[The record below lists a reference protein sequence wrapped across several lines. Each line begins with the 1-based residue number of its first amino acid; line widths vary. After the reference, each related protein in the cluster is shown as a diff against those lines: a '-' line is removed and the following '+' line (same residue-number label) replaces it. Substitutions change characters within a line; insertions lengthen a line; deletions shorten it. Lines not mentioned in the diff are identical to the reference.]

1 MTSTLPG
8 VELADRQGRFT
19 EMRRRATEGPPAGPA
34 QAEGPWIALSR
45 ELGAGGGEL
54 AIQLGAALGWRI
66 FDREILQAVAA
77 EERRDE
83 WTLERFDE
91 KGVRAFGEYI
101 APLIIPADPGQS
113 RYLVDLTRVVRRL
126 GCEGHAVL
134 VGRGANFILDP
145 TRGLR
150 VRAVAPAADRA
161 KALAHDLG
169 LAPDKARRRIAASD
183 AAQRDFVWQAFQREI
198 EDPAGYDLV
207 VHPRALGLP
216 AAVAAILA
224 AARAKLDF

>member
-19 EMRRRATEGPPAGPA
+19 EMRRRATEGPSARPA

-45 ELGAGGGEL
+45 ELGSGGGEL

-66 FDREILQAVAA
+66 YDREILQAVAA
-77 EERRDE
+77 ETRRDE

-91 KGVRAFGEYI
+91 KGVRTFGEYI
-101 APLIIPADPGQS
+101 APFIIPTDPGQS

-126 GCEGHAVL
+126 GREGRAVL

-145 TRGLR
+145 AHGLR
-150 VRAVAPAADRA
+150 VRAVAPAAARA
-161 KALAHDLG
+161 EALAHDLG
-169 LAPDKARRRIAASD
+169 LTPDEARRRIAASD
-183 AAQRDFVWQAFQREI
+183 AAQRKFVWQAFEREI

-216 AAVAAILA
+216 AAVAANLA
-224 AARAKLDF
+224 GPRAKLDV